1 MKCAVVGGGVI
12 GAGWAARLLLNGH
25 DVAVFDPAPSA
36 ERAVGEMLANAE
48 RAYARMTLA
57 PLGHRGTLRFA
68 GSIAEAV
75 AGAGFIQESAPERVD
90 LKQAILNE
98 IDANAAP
105 DALICSST
113 SGLLPSELQAGMK
126 HPERFTVGHPFNPV
140 YLLPL
145 VELCGGAQ
153 TAPETIERA
162 RAFYAAIGMK
172 PLHVRK
178 EIDGFIADR
187 LLEALWREAL
197 WLVNDGVATTEEID
211 DAIRYGAGL
220 RWSFMGTFLIYRLAG
235 GEAGMRHFMAQFGP
249 ALKLPWTKLMD
260 VPELTDALIDEVT
273 AQSDAQAGGLS
284 HRELER
290 KRDDCLVAVM
300 QALKSQEFGAGAVL
314 AAYEAGLYRSGHA
327 TAVLPEDLAQ
337 PLRLHQ
343 GIVREDWVDYNKHM
357 TESRYLQVCTHA
369 TDALLKLVGVD
380 LDYVSAGHSYFTA
393 ETHILHRKEIPGLDP
408 YYTTTLVLGADD
420 KRVHLFHEIR
430 HGRTDA
436 LLASGEHML
445 LHVDMKAGKAVPAPA
460 EIAGRFARIRVA
472 HASLPRPDSAGRAV
486 SSQKPRGVPGPAV
499 PRMIDAEVAAF
510 IARTESFYP
519 ASTNAA
525 GPAENRAVYNR
536 MCDAFRAPRP
546 AGCTVMDLMLEAE
559 APAREL
565 PVRHY
570 IMDGVTSEV
579 TLLYLHGGGYV
590 VGGLESHDDVCA
602 ELARD
607 AGIEVVSLDYRLSPE
622 HAYPAALDDVEAA
635 YRHLVGMGRRVI
647 VGGDSAGGNLAA
659 ALCLRL
665 KRLGAAQPV
674 GQVLIYPG
682 LGGDPFR
689 NGERNLDAPL
699 LPVRHSGGYRTL
711 YAGGED
717 RIPKD
722 DAEFAPLSA
731 WDATG
736 LAPAAIIAAGIDPLR
751 QDAEDYAALLAA
763 AGVSVLFRSEPGL
776 VHGYLRARH
785 ASRAVARSFAAIGE
799 ALRQMAD
806 GRFAGLYDHPV
817 PEAG

>member
-1 MKCAVVGGGVI
+1 MKCAVIGGGVI

-57 PLGHRGTLRFA
+57 PLGNPGTLRFA
-68 GSIAEAV
+68 ASIAEAV
-75 AGAGFIQESAPERVD
+75 SGAGFIQESAPERVD

-98 IDANAAP
+98 IDAHAAP

-113 SGLLPSELQAGMK
+113 SGLLPTELQSGMR

-145 VELCGGAQ
+145 VELCGGAK

-162 RAFYAAIGMK
+162 RAFYAGIGMK

-260 VPELTDALIDEVT
+260 VPELTEALIDEVT
-273 AQSDAQAGGLS
+273 AQSDAQAGGLT

-314 AAYEAGLYRSGHA
+314 AAYEAGLYRSGHSS
-327 TAVLPEDLAQ
+327 AVLPEDLAQ
-337 PLRLHQ
+337 PLRLHH
-343 GIVREDWVDYNKHM
+343 GLVREDWVDYNKHM
-357 TESRYLQVCTHA
+357 TESRYLQVCTNA

-380 LDYVSAGHSYFTA
+380 LDYVAAGHSYFTA

-445 LHVDMKAGKAVPAPA
+445 LHVDMKAGKAVPAPP
-460 EIAGRFARIRVA
+460 EIAARFARIRAA
-472 HASLPRPDSAGRAV
+472 HAGLPRPDAAGRAI
-486 SSQKPRGVPGPAV
+486 SSQKPRGVAGPAV

-546 AGCTVMDLMLEAE
+546 AGCTVMDLMVEAE

-570 IMDGVTSEV
+570 IMDGVTSDV

-590 VGGLESHDDVCA
+590 VGGLDSHDDVCA

-635 YRHLVGMGRRVI
+635 YRHLAGMGRRVI

-699 LPVRHSGGYRTL
+699 LPVRHSGGYRAL

-731 WDATG
+731 RDATG

-763 AGVSVLFRSEPGL
+763 SGVSVLFRSEPGL

-806 GRFAGLYDHPV
+806 GRFAGLYDHPL
-817 PEAG
+817 PEAH